1 MDVSMA
7 LGKEPI
13 GKLLW
18 RFSVPA
24 IIGMLV
30 NALYNVV
37 DSIFVGNGVGEIG
50 LTAVTIAFPIMLVMM
65 AVGMLIGVGASTLV
79 SLRLG
84 ENNKTEA
91 EQILGNALSLII
103 LCAFIMSGLGLI
115 FLDPILRALGAEP
128 TVLPYARVFTRIIFA
143 GSVFMYIGFG
153 LNNVIR
159 AEGNPRLAMV
169 TMLISAILNTILN
182 PIFIFGLKMGIGG
195 SALAT
200 VISQAVSAVWVLG
213 HFFGRRSVLKIRL
226 KYLRPDLD
234 IARKI
239 AVIGMSPFF
248 MQLAASIVTVIYNF
262 GLIRYGG
269 DLAVAAM
276 GIVNRVAML
285 LLMPVFGI
293 SQGAQPI
300 IGYNYG
306 AGQYQRV
313 FQTLKKAILAAS
325 GISLI
330 GFVFVQIFD
339 YHIVRLFNSNPELIA
354 LGGKGLRIMLIL
366 LPVIGFQMT
375 AAQYF
380 QAVGKAKYALLFTL
394 SRQVLILIPM
404 IVILPKFFG
413 LTGIWLAGPTADLIS
428 ALLTGYFLYRELR
441 ALQQRDVI

>member
-1 MDVSMA
+1 MDPSKA
-7 LGKEPI
+7 LGDEPI

-18 RFSVPA
+18 KFSIPA

-37 DSIFVGNGVGEIG
+37 DSIFVGNGVGEVG

-65 AVGMLIGVGASTLV
+65 AFGMLIGVGASTLV
-79 SLRLG
+79 SIRLG
-84 ENNKTEA
+84 ENNRAEA
-91 EQILGNALSLII
+91 EHILGNALFLTIM
-103 LCAFIMSGLGLI
+103 LAFVMSVAGLLFI
-115 FLDPILRALGAEP
+115 DPMLKVLGAEP
-128 TVLPYARVFTRIIFA
+128 NVLPHARIFTQIIFA

-159 AEGNPRLAMV
+159 AEGNPRLAMI
-169 TMLISAILNTILN
+169 TMLISAVINTILN
-182 PIFIFGLKMGIGG
+182 PIFIFGMKLGIGG

-200 VISQAVSAVWVLG
+200 VISQAVSALWVLC
-213 HFFGRRSVLKIRL
+213 HFFSSKSILKIRL
-226 KYLRPDLD
+226 QYLRPDAGIVRD
-234 IARKI
+234 IA
-239 AVIGMSPFF
+239 AIGMSPFF
-248 MQLAASIVTVIYNF
+248 MQLAASVVTVIYNF

-285 LLMPVFGI
+285 LLMPVIGI

-306 AGQYQRV
+306 AQQYYRV
-313 FQTLKKAILAAS
+313 FQTLKMAIFAAS

-330 GFVFVQIFD
+330 GFIFVQIFD
-339 YHIVRLFNSNPELIA
+339 YYIVGLFNSNPALIA
-354 LGGKGLRIMLIL
+354 MGGKGLRIMLSL
-366 LPVIGFQMT
+366 LPIIGFQVI

-380 QAVGKAKYALLFTL
+380 QAIGKAKYALLFTM

-404 IVILPKFFG
+404 ILVLPKFFG
-413 LTGIWLAGPTADLIS
+413 LTGLWLAGPTADLAS
-428 ALLTGYFLYRELR
+428 AVLTGYFLYRELH
-441 ALQQRDVI
+441 ALKVM

>member
-1 MDVSMA
+1 MDASAA
-7 LGKEPI
+7 LGEEPI

-65 AVGMLIGVGASTLV
+65 AFGMLIGVGASTLV
-79 SLRLG
+79 SIRLG
-84 ENNKTEA
+84 ENNKAEA
-91 EQILGNALSLII
+91 EHILGNALSLII
-103 LCAFIMSGLGLI
+103 LFAFIMSGLGLI
-115 FLDPILRALGAEP
+115 FLDPMLRSLGAESA
-128 TVLPYARVFTRIIFA
+128 VLPYAREFTRIIFA

-159 AEGNPRLAMV
+159 AEGSPRLAMV

-182 PIFIFGLKMGIGG
+182 PIFIFGLKLGIGG

-200 VISQAVSAVWVLG
+200 VISQAVSAVWVLA
-213 HFFGRRSVLKIRL
+213 HFFGRRSALKIRL
-226 KYLRPDLD
+226 KYLRPDLG

-276 GIVNRVAML
+276 GIVNRVTML

-306 AGQYQRV
+306 ARQYRRV
-313 FQTLKKAILAAS
+313 FQALKTAIFTAS
-325 GISLI
+325 GISLL
-330 GFVFVQIFD
+330 GFVFVQAFD
-339 YHIVRLFNSNPELIA
+339 YQIVRLFVSNPDLIA

-366 LPVIGFQMT
+366 LPVIGFQIT
-375 AAQYF
+375 ASQYF
-380 QAVGKAKYALLFTL
+380 QAIGKAKYALLFTL

-404 IVILPKFFG
+404 ILILPKFFG
-413 LTGIWLAGPTADLIS
+413 LTGIWLAGPTADLVS

-441 ALQQRDVI
+441 MLRVM

>member
-1 MDVSMA
+1 MDASKA
-7 LGKEPI
+7 LGEKPI

-18 RFSVPA
+18 KFSIPA

-37 DSIFVGNGVGEIG
+37 DSIFVGNGVGEVG
-50 LTAVTIAFPIMLVMM
+50 LTAVTIAFPIMLVMI
-65 AVGMLIGVGASTLV
+65 AFGMLIGVGASTLV
-79 SLRLG
+79 SIRLG
-84 ENNKTEA
+84 ENNKAEA
-91 EQILGNALSLII
+91 EHILGNALSLII
-103 LCAFIMSGLGLI
+103 ILAFVMSVAGLL
-115 FLDPILRALGAEP
+115 FLDPMLQALGAEP
-128 TVLPYARVFTRIIFA
+128 KVLPQARIFTQIIFA

-159 AEGNPRLAMV
+159 AEGNPRLAMI
-169 TMLISAILNTILN
+169 TMLISAIINTILN
-182 PIFIFGLKMGIGG
+182 PIFIFGLKLGIGG

-200 VISQAVSAVWVLG
+200 VISQAVSALWVLG
-213 HFFGRRSVLKIRL
+213 HFLSGKSTLKIRVQ
-226 KYLRPDLD
+226 YLRPD
-234 IARKI
+234 
-239 AVIGMSPFF
+239 AVIVRDIVATGMSPFF
-248 MQLAASIVTVIYNF
+248 MQLAASVVTVIYNF

-306 AGQYQRV
+306 AQQYYRV
-313 FQTLKKAILAAS
+313 FQTLKKAVFAAS

-330 GFVFVQIFD
+330 GFILIQIFD
-339 YHIVRLFNSNPELIA
+339 YYIVGLFNNNPELIA
-354 LGGKGLRIMLIL
+354 LGGKGLRIMLSL
-366 LPVIGFQMT
+366 LPIIGFQVI

-380 QAVGKAKYALLFTL
+380 QAIGKAKYALLFTM

-404 IVILPKFFG
+404 ILILPKFLG
-413 LTGIWLAGPTADLIS
+413 LNGIWLAGPTADLAS
-428 ALLTGYFLYRELR
+428 AILTGYFLYRELH
-441 ALQQRDVI
+441 ALKVM

>member
-1 MDVSMA
+1 MDASMA
-7 LGKEPI
+7 LGEEPV

-18 RFSVPA
+18 KFSVPA

-37 DSIFVGNGVGEIG
+37 DSIFVGNGVGAIG

-65 AVGMLIGVGASTLV
+65 AFGMLIGVGASTLV
-79 SLRLG
+79 SIRLG

-91 EQILGNALSLII
+91 EHILGNALSLII
-103 LCAFIMSGLGLI
+103 VVALLMSAFGLL
-115 FLDPILRALGAEP
+115 FLDPILAALGAEP
-128 TVLPYARVFTRIIFA
+128 AVLPHARVFTRIIFA

-159 AEGNPRLAMV
+159 AEGSPRLAMV
-169 TMLISAILNTILN
+169 TMLISAILNTVLN
-182 PIFIFGLKMGIGG
+182 PLFIFGLQMGIGG

-213 HFFGRRSVLKIRL
+213 YFFGRKSVLKIRL
-226 KYLRPDLD
+226 KYLRPDLG

-248 MQLAASIVTVIYNF
+248 MQLAASIVTLIYNF

-276 GIVNRVAML
+276 GIVNRVTML

-306 AGQYQRV
+306 ARQYRRV
-313 FQTLKKAILAAS
+313 LQALKKAIFAAS
-325 GISLI
+325 GISLL
-330 GFVFVQIFD
+330 GFVFVQTFD
-339 YHIVRLFNSNPELIA
+339 YQIVRLFNSNPELIA
-354 LGGKGLRIMLIL
+354 LGGQGLRIMLIF

-380 QAVGKAKYALLFTL
+380 QAIGKAKYALLFTL

-404 IVILPKFFG
+404 ILILPKFFG
-413 LTGIWLAGPTADLIS
+413 LTGIWLAGPTADLVS
-428 ALLTGYFLYRELR
+428 ALLTGYFLYREVAFKR
-441 ALQQRDVI
+441 